1 MELLD
6 FNTTGKKATEGV
18 WVPMFDGGELRIARM
33 DNPKYKA
40 WIQEARKA
48 RGKRR
53 PTDDETKELLKK
65 AVAATVLLDW
75 KGVTLNG
82 EEVKYSPE
90 YAERVFDALPGL
102 LDQIVNL
109 AYDESLFREDEI
121 DDVVEQLRPTSA
133 GASSGQAK
141 SASSKK

>member
-6 FNTTGKKATEGV
+6 FNTSGKKSTEGV
-18 WVPMFDGGELRIARM
+18 WVPMADGGKLRIARM

-40 WIQEARKA
+40 WIQEARKE
-48 RGKRR
+48 RGRRR
-53 PTDDETKELLKK
+53 PTDDETRELLKK

-82 EEVKYSPE
+82 EAVDYTPE
-90 YAERVFDALPGL
+90 YGERVFDALPGL
-102 LDQIVNL
+102 LDQVINM

-133 GASSGQAK
+133 GASSGATK

>member
-6 FNTTGKKATEGV
+6 FNTSGKKATEGV
-18 WVPMFDGGELRIARM
+18 WVPMGADGSLRIARM

-40 WIQEARKA
+40 FIQEARKQ
-48 RGKRR
+48 RGRR
-53 PTDDETKELLKK
+53 APSDEETRELLKK
-65 AVAATVLLDW
+65 AVAKTVLLDW

-82 EEVKYSPE
+82 EKVKYSPA

-102 LDQIVNL
+102 LDQVVNI
-109 AYDESLFREDEI
+109 AYDETLFREDEI

-133 GASSGQAK
+133 GALSGAAK
-141 SASSKK
+141 SSSSKK